1 MFTNKVVIKR
11 DGSREPF
18 IYEKLVVS
26 ILKAGADVESARTIA
41 FKVICRLFSGDPI
54 EVTSEQ
60 IRSMVLEELQKVNG
74 EWYSR
79 WIEFEQ
85 TVKRKKMV

>member
-1 MFTNKVVIKR
+1 MFTNKVVAKR

-26 ILKAGADVESARTIA
+26 ILKAGADVETARTIA

-54 EVTSEQ
+54 EVASEQ
-60 IRSMVLEELQKVNG
+60 IRSIVLEELQKANK
-74 EWYSR
+74 EWYDS
-79 WIEFEQ
+79 WMSYEQ
-85 TVKRKKMV
+85 AVKRKKIS